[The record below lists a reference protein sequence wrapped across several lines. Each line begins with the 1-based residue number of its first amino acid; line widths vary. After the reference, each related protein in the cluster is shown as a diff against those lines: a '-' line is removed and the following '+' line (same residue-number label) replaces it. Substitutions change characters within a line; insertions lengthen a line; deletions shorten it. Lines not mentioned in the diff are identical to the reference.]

1 MYISIPSQVSHGIGE
16 AQDASAYHG
25 CNTVESRVPPF
36 GSASWLPI
44 APFFIGFNFLLQFR
58 ASVHIRTAHICIF
71 RTSCLKF
78 RVRNAEGML
87 SPFGEKE
94 KLKPCFLS

>member
-1 MYISIPSQVSHGIGE
+1 MYIYIYIPSQVSHGIGE
-16 AQDASAYHG
+16 AQDAGAYHG

-58 ASVHIRTAHICIF
+58 ASVHRCIF
-71 RTSCLKF
+71 RTSSLKF
-78 RVRNAEGML
+78 SVRNAEGML